1 MKSYNLVLDILSK
14 NNFPS
19 VLFEFLLL
27 LEEFSE
33 WSSVPDWNL
42 LLRAIKSSFE
52 GGACFSAMV
61 RASKAGSLSF
71 KDSRLVTLSVSSFL
85 MLKIFTIITGM
96 YSNFFLTVIIFT
108 SQSFVHWLY
117 FLVTICSP
125 TFVVGA
131 SRFIRNSNQWLQAV
145 CILCKLCNC
154 NTSMITKILLYTVT
168 LLFLFHN
175 LHCRISLNKSRF
187 KFWTFFLSL
196 LSTKC
201 SRIPIW

>member
-42 LLRAIKSSFE
+42 LLRAIKSPFE
-52 GGACFSAMV
+52 GSACFSAMV

-71 KDSRLVTLSVSSFL
+71 RDTCLVTISVSSLL

-96 YSNFFLTVIIFT
+96 YSNFYLTVIIFT
-108 SQSFVHWLY
+108 SQSFVRWLY
-117 FLVTICSP
+117 FLV
-125 TFVVGA
+125 A
-131 SRFIRNSNQWLQAV
+131 SRFIWKFQSMACVPVCLQS
-145 CILCKLCNC
+145 K
-154 NTSMITKILLYTVT
+154 TKEPLTMKNLL
-168 LLFLFHN
+168 
-175 LHCRISLNKSRF
+175 
-187 KFWTFFLSL
+187 
-196 LSTKC
+196 
-201 SRIPIW
+201 